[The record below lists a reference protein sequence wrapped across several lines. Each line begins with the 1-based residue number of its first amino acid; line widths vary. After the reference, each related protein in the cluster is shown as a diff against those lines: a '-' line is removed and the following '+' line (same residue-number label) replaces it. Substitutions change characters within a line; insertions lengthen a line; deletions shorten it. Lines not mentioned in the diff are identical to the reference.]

1 MSNKTRN
8 VVLVVVALILARVAL
23 YFVEKDRLV
32 KGNAENAKEIYHPKY
47 LYGDTATH
55 DTSFVLTVQ
64 PN

>member
-8 VVLVVVALILARVAL
+8 VILIIVALVLARVAW
-23 YFVEKDRLV
+23 YFVEKNNLAKD
-32 KGNAENAKEIYHPKY
+32 KAENTKQIYFPKY
-47 LYGDTATH
+47 LYGDTATY